1 MNAEIKSGENFLDE
15 ATKWVY
21 ADEKG
26 VQVFALYGIG
36 DGTDATPLY
45 AVGGKQAAVANVLI
59 LSKMEDKKMALT
71 ATEQTLASWLAAFG
85 ATKSMS
91 AAILMLLNEK
101 EQLQEELINYMVE
114 HQKETPRELLEETL
128 RISGE

>member
-36 DGTDATPLY
+36 DGTDATPMY
-45 AVGGKQAAVANVLI
+45 AVGGGKAAAYNATMTEF
-59 LSKMEDKKMALT
+59 MER
-71 ATEQTLASWLAAFG
+71 S
-85 ATKSMS
+85 
-91 AAILMLLNEK
+91 
-101 EQLQEELINYMVE
+101 
-114 HQKETPRELLEETL
+114 
-128 RISGE
+128 